1 MLINFN
7 HLKTFY
13 SALKQKIKNSRGNW
27 EQNDPTADDYIK
39 NRPFYSEKIP
49 EVVYVKERIIEG
61 FAVMEDPI
69 YAVQNPFAF
78 TPVIGNVY
86 KLLWD
91 NNFYEVTAAELD
103 GLIYIGNKNYV
114 RMLPGGDIPFAIV
127 IAGTN
132 IFVVTESTNSS
143 HKIGIFGRDEIVHQ
157 IDKKY
162 VPIPDGIVTE
172 DVLNEYVD
180 TLAPVAF
187 SNDYNDLDNAPALAL
202 VATSGS
208 YNDLSNKPVIPKQ
221 EQANLSET
229 DNTQASYVRGTIRQ
243 ESLPEGYPYVEY
255 TVGELVSSIANGT
268 MTVTKNT
275 DGTFSKKRNNL
286 FSLSGSNFTD
296 GTKYILRVGN
306 NNCLCIWKRVVADVR
321 YGYLYPCDDTFFGS
335 TSLTLNT
342 NYNGEVMLVDFY
354 LQTLTP
360 DAEGTYEYGLYK
372 AVTTY
377 YPISEQY
384 IPDSLKQQV
393 ADLMYRPIEF
403 DWFSSTP
410 SVKEIGSTATSVV
423 LDWRINKTPSSLAL
437 SSTEIDENG
446 TTIDMTIDNNA
457 IDVTLDKPITKSATF
472 TLSATD
478 EKGTVTKTAQI
489 DFVNGAYFGAVSADQ
504 TIDSNF
510 LLTSHR
516 IERSLTSLKSWG
528 IWTQTFENEHVI
540 FALPSSYTA
549 PVFYA
554 DGIRGGFHLAQ
565 TFDFTNASGYT
576 ESYDVWLS
584 DNTNLGVM
592 MFDVDCKEG

>member
-1 MLINFN
+1 MSTKYLQLIGSNLDSQSNIVTLIVPTLAQGETEYTEEDKTSVKSAIDAIGEAKNPVVILNYNNDYISANYFYRN
-7 HLKTFY
+7 NLHYFTGLKTD
-13 SALKQKIKNSRGNW
+13 NSMDENG
-27 EQNDPTADDYIK
+27 ETH
-39 NRPFYSEKIP
+39 
-49 EVVYVKERIIEG
+49 
-61 FAVMEDPI
+61 
-69 YAVQNPFAF
+69 
-78 TPVIGNVY
+78 
-86 KLLWD
+86 
-91 NNFYEVTAAELD
+91 
-103 GLIYIGNKNYV
+103 LISV
-114 RMLPGGDIPFAIV
+114 
-127 IAGTN
+127 
-132 IFVVTESTNSS
+132 
-143 HKIGIFGRDEIVHQ
+143 
-157 IDKKY
+157 
-162 VPIPDGIVTE
+162 
-172 DVLNEYVD
+172 EYN
-180 TLAPVAF
+180 T
-187 SNDYNDLDNAPALAL
+187 
-202 VATSGS
+202 
-208 YNDLSNKPVIPKQ
+208 
-221 EQANLSET
+221 T
-229 DNTQASYVRGTIRQ
+229 DNTLVVRDNVPLIDSD
-243 ESLPEGYPYVEY
+243 E
-255 TVGELVSSIANGT
+255 IN
-268 MTVTKNT
+268 
-275 DGTFSKKRNNL
+275 
-286 FSLSGSNFTD
+286 
-296 GTKYILRVGN
+296 
-306 NNCLCIWKRVVADVR
+306 
-321 YGYLYPCDDTFFGS
+321 
-335 TSLTLNT
+335 
-342 NYNGEVMLVDFY
+342 
-354 LQTLTP
+354 
-360 DAEGTYEYGLYK
+360 
-372 AVTTY
+372 
-377 YPISEQY
+377 
-384 IPDSLKQQV
+384 SLKQQI